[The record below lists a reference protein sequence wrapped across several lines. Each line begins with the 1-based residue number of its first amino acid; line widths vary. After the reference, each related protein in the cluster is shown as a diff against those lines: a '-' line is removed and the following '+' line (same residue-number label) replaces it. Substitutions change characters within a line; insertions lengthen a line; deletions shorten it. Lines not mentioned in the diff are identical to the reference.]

1 MNLISPEAAL
11 LFRIIVGAII
21 TTYIVIILWTIREI
35 LFAST
40 LSYIQKTCWILLIL
54 FLPFWGMIIYYLN
67 NSKRT

>member
-40 LSYIQKTCWILLIL
+40 LSYIQKNLLDPFNLVSPFLGDDHLL
-54 FLPFWGMIIYYLN
+54 F
-67 NSKRT
+67 K